1 MINASR
7 IAVTATVGLVL
18 CCPVATQDEQKT
30 KPQEQVKV
38 ASFGMSTRAPS
49 TEEVAQLDLK
59 MQVKIQGQIVSEVA
73 EDGAAA
79 KAGIQ
84 KGDAILKLDKNGIFS
99 QDDIADFL
107 QVSKPDQ
114 KVTVQ
119 VVRAK
124 NSEEETLSVSLGSE
138 SVAAST
144 APRLEWEFA
153 SLGQLDAALARA
165 KKQGTLLF
173 VGLSGAET

>member
-30 KPQEQVKV
+30 KPQEQVTV

-107 QVSKPDQ
+107 RVSKPGQ
-114 KVTVQ
+114 KVDVQ
-119 VVRAK
+119 LVRG
-124 NSEEETLSVSLGSE
+124 NSEELALSVSLGSKRVE
-138 SVAAST
+138 ASSV
-144 APRLEWEFA
+144 PRLEWGFA
-153 SLGQLDAALARA
+153 SVGQLDAALAKA
-165 KKQGTLLF
+165 KQEGKLLL

>member
-1 MINASR
+1 MNA
-7 IAVTATVGLVL
+7 
-18 CCPVATQDEQKT
+18 
-30 KPQEQVKV
+30 
-38 ASFGMSTRAPS
+38 ASLGMSTRAPS
-49 TEEVAQLDLK
+49 AEEVEQLDLK
-59 MQVKIQGQIVSEVA
+59 MQVKIQGQIVSEVS

-107 QVSKPDQ
+107 RVSKPDQ
-114 KVTVQ
+114 KVDVQ

-124 NSEEETLSVSLGSE
+124 NSEEETLAVSLGSK
-138 SVAAST
+138 SVEAST
-144 APRLEWEFA
+144 DPRLEWEFA
-153 SLGQLDAALARA
+153 SLGQLDKALARA
-165 KKQGTLLF
+165 KEKGSLLF